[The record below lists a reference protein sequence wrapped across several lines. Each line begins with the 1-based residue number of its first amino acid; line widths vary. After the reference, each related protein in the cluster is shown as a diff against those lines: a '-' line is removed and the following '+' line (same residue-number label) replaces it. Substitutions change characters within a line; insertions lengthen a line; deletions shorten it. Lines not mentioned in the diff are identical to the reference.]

1 MSTDT
6 VTLFFALLAVAAQ
19 AASVGLLV
27 AIAFAGGAGGGRSRW
42 PAVLDAVREPAL
54 QLALVVAL
62 VATLGS
68 LYLSEVA
75 NFVPCT
81 LCWYQ
86 RIAMYPLVPL
96 LAVAVWRREPPARMA
111 PYVLAL
117 AVPGGLVS
125 IYHVLVERFPDLDA
139 GACAVGV
146 PCSFI
151 WVERFGYLTIPAM
164 ALSAFVLISLLA
176 VASLRKEQKE
186 LS

>member
-1 MSTDT
+1 VSTDT

-19 AASVGLLV
+19 VASVVLV
-27 AIAFAGGAGGGRSRW
+27 VALVRRQAS
-42 PAVLDAVREPAL
+42 VLSPVGESAL
-54 QLALVVAL
+54 QLILVVAL

-96 LAVAVWRREPPARMA
+96 ALVAVVRRESPARMA

-117 AVPGGLVS
+117 AIPGGLVS
-125 IYHVLVERFPDLDA
+125 IYHALIERFPDLDS

-151 WVERFGYLTIPAM
+151 WVERFGYLTIPVM
-164 ALSAFVLISLLA
+164 ALSAFALISLLA
-176 VASLRKEQKE
+176 VVSLRSLSPKER
-186 LS
+186 S